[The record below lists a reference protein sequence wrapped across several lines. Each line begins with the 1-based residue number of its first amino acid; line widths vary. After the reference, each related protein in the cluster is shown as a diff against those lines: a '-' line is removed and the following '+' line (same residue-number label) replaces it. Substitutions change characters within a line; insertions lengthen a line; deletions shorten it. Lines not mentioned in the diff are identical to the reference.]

1 MIRKKTKVFQSQS
14 GPNRTIN
21 KGKLR
26 KLQRLVRVRQFNQIT
41 MIQKKRI
48 IHNWKKHSNPE
59 DLNRLMLEP
68 ICRFILFQKTLRV
81 GLIGGKQTEAHR
93 FQHQA
98 SFL

>member
-21 KGKLR
+21 KGKLW
-26 KLQRLVRVRQFNQIT
+26 KVQRLVRARQFNQLT

-48 IHNWKKHSNPE
+48 IHNLKKHSNLE

-68 ICRFILFQKTLRV
+68 ICSFISFQKTLLV

-93 FQHQA
+93 FQHQV
-98 SFL
+98 SFP